1 MSDVPPPIPPDP
13 SVPPVAPVDASSTPA
28 AEVSA
33 AGRSP
38 WGRYRT
44 LPMWAQILI
53 PVAIIAILIGLV
65 ALFTSGDGDESSP
78 ADTTVVGDSSMDDVL
93 RGIIILGG
101 IRGEATPA
109 TTAAETT
116 APATSE
122 PTVSEAPDT
131 TVAATAPE
139 PTVTAAPTTTEAT
152 STTESTESTV
162 AATTEPSPTT
172 TSAET
177 GGLPSPDDF
186 LAQWNSAAEGS
197 DVPAIT
203 RDQISEIVDG
213 PFAGAFLATLAPDID
228 DPPAP
233 QVGLIGTM
241 STADPTQIAELLLV
255 YVEGP
260 DEAASDFYWDAFRVL
275 TLAVDPTTTDEQI
288 ADLEQALGRED
299 GLPPFPDDTDNSAVS
314 NGFTYNLSTGTTE
327 DDTPVTGIAVT

>member
-1 MSDVPPPIPPDP
+1 
-13 SVPPVAPVDASSTPA
+13 
-28 AEVSA
+28 
-33 AGRSP
+33 
-38 WGRYRT
+38 
-44 LPMWAQILI
+44 MWAQILI

-78 ADTTVVGDSSMDDVL
+78 ADTTVVDDSSMDDVL

-116 APATSE
+116 APATSG

-131 TVAATAPE
+131 TAAATVPE

-152 STTESTESTV
+152 S

-172 TSAET
+172 TGAESA
-177 GGLPSPDDF
+177 GLPSPDDF
-186 LAQWNSAAEGS
+186 LAQWNSAADGT
-197 DVPAIT
+197 DVPEIT

-213 PFAGAFLATLAPDID
+213 PFAGAFLATLAPDVD

-260 DEAASDFYWDAFRVL
+260 DEAASDFYWEAFRVL

-288 ADLEQALGRED
+288 ADLEEALGRED
-299 GLPPFPDDTDNSAVS
+299 GLPPFPDDTDNSAVN